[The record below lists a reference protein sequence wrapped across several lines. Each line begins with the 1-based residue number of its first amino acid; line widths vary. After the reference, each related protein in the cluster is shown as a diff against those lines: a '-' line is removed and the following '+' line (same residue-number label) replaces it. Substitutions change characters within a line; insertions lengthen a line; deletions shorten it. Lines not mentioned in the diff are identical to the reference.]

1 MYQRIYVP
9 VDNSDFSN
17 RAVDAAL
24 SLGKAFGAKMT
35 GCHVY
40 AASLHDYRFKQMEYT
55 LPDEYLEETELE
67 RQRKIHDSLITMGL
81 KLISESYLEGM
92 AKRCEAEHLE
102 FEPRMMDG
110 KHHAELIKDI
120 SSADYDLVVL
130 GALGIGRVR
139 DSQIGS
145 VCERVTRTIH
155 RDIWVVKH
163 LPEGNA
169 DTRDTIL
176 VGIDGSPQSFG
187 ALLTSIDLAKR
198 FGKKIEIISVYDPYL
213 HYSVFNGIVGVLT
226 EKAAKVFRFEEQNQ
240 LHEEIIDTG
249 LAQIYQSHLDVAEQM
264 AKDEG
269 VEVRKTLLDG
279 KAFQKVLDHIR
290 KTNPWLLA
298 IGRIGVH
305 SAADEAGL
313 GSNAEN
319 LLRACPCDVLLTTK
333 LVVPQLDLRA
343 EESIKWTPE
352 AEERMKRVPSM
363 VKGIAR
369 TGILRLAIE
378 KGHSVITNTVIDEA
392 MDRFMPKTAT
402 ATTALAEA
410 VALERAQNGPV
421 SMCTGCGITATEA
434 HPVKCGV
441 CGGTSFETISR
452 EMIERIAAVEGALQ
466 EETTYDGRKLRWT
479 EEAKKALWTMKDA
492 YQRRR
497 TKARVEKSARVKKLD
512 IVTLDFAK
520 RIVEEETGAPL
531 KVSGTV
537 SSETA
542 PDLEKKLVA
551 RDDKNVPLVSTFDYA
566 ADAAARLL
574 RVPAGF
580 MRNKTQERVEGLA
593 SDRKLAVIDLPLVEE
608 GIEVG
613 KKLMEE
619 AIAAQEAAQKQ
630 GGLNDVGTFSAL
642 IAKGKVN

>member
-1 MYQRIYVP
+1 
-9 VDNSDFSN
+9 
-17 RAVDAAL
+17 
-24 SLGKAFGAKMT
+24 
-35 GCHVY
+35 
-40 AASLHDYRFKQMEYT
+40 
-55 LPDEYLEETELE
+55 
-67 RQRKIHDSLITMGL
+67 
-81 KLISESYLEGM
+81 
-92 AKRCEAEHLE
+92 
-102 FEPRMMDG
+102 
-110 KHHAELIKDI
+110 
-120 SSADYDLVVL
+120 
-130 GALGIGRVR
+130 
-139 DSQIGS
+139 
-145 VCERVTRTIH
+145 
-155 RDIWVVKH
+155 
-163 LPEGNA
+163 
-169 DTRDTIL
+169 
-176 VGIDGSPQSFG
+176 
-187 ALLTSIDLAKR
+187 
-198 FGKKIEIISVYDPYL
+198 
-213 HYSVFNGIVGVLT
+213 
-226 EKAAKVFRFEEQNQ
+226 
-240 LHEEIIDTG
+240 
-249 LAQIYQSHLDVAEQM
+249 
-264 AKDEG
+264 
-269 VEVRKTLLDG
+269 
-279 KAFQKVLDHIR
+279 
-290 KTNPWLLA
+290 
-298 IGRIGVH
+298 
-305 SAADEAGL
+305 
-313 GSNAEN
+313 
-319 LLRACPCDVLLTTK
+319 
-333 LVVPQLDLRA
+333 
-343 EESIKWTPE
+343 
-352 AEERMKRVPSM
+352 
-363 VKGIAR
+363 
-369 TGILRLAIE
+369 
-378 KGHSVITNTVIDEA
+378 

-410 VALERAQNGPV
+410 VALERAKAGPI

-537 SSETA
+537 SETA